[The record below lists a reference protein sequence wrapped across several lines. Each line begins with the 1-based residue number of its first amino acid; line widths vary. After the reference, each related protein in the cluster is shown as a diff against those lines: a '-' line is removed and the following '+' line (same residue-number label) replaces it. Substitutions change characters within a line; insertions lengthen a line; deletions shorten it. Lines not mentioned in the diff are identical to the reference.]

1 MKLDEELGGG
11 GRTSPLFGGGGD
23 ALLGGCPTLLNQV
36 HVLSDGQTAPSQC
49 PSYAPV
55 PPPCAPGV

>member
-1 MKLDEELGGG
+1 MTVKMDEELGGG

-36 HVLSDGQTAPSQC
+36 HVLISG
-49 PSYAPV
+49 
-55 PPPCAPGV
+55 